1 MAYDEALAEKTRQL
15 MKEIPG
21 FNEKKM
27 FGGVGFMIN
36 GNMACGVNENNLIVR
51 VGAENYETSLK
62 EPFVSQFDM
71 IGRAMKGWVVVAEEG
86 VRSRDN
92 LKEWAW
98 KGVSIAQ
105 ALPKK

>member
-51 VGAENYETSLK
+51 VGAENYEESLK
-62 EPFVSQFDM
+62 KPFVSQFDM
-71 IGRAMKGWVVVAEEG
+71 TGRAMKGWVVVAEEG
-86 VRSRDN
+86 LRSMEKLR
-92 LKEWAW
+92 EWIW
-98 KGVSIAQ
+98 KGVATAQ
-105 ALPKK
+105 ALPNK